1 MSHPFLGPAIGVA
14 QELISQW
21 GEAFASAAIQP
32 PGLKTDKRAA
42 LLDTA
47 ENYTW
52 VTDARRRMPSQPE
65 DDAQACVVPVDNP
78 REFPVPISDSAIW
91 LRWLAAHACSLYDR
105 LDAPSWVIGT
115 RTDERL
121 VPARLRA
128 WASCV
133 APQGGDGTFE
143 QYLRWNDL
151 DFTAI
156 HDALALACFQEDV
169 PLPAWCKT
177 LGEAAFGGSFV
188 PLAGVCDPERPL
200 PFETLLLPFVHLS
213 LRRVHEAANTAY
225 SKLVPGAQADLARSL
240 LERLVLTA
248 KDALYLEFYCYRA
261 SDFAP
266 LAPYL
271 YREPDALYSQFIA
284 HMQAS
289 GLIAFYEKYPA
300 LARLLAVL
308 TDLGT
313 ETAIEFLCRLEAD
326 LLEIGRLWGIEQP
339 GPVVSLRDKIS
350 DPHRGGR
357 QTIEVTFVCGLHLVY
372 KPRDMGMEAAYN
384 GLVTWLNDHGSP
396 VALRPLRV
404 LNLGTHG
411 WVEFATHDACVDQ
424 SAVERYYRRAGA
436 LACLVYCLRGSDC
449 HVENIVAA
457 GEYPILVDCETLV
470 EPWPRALDTGGNRD
484 RRQVL
489 VSRLMRESVLMGGLL
504 PNPTDSIAMEGLG
517 EIWGLGGGDST
528 ASVPRQ
534 HWVNVNSDYM
544 MIVSKQEQPPSW
556 CNVPHVD
563 GVRAHVGAHLESL
576 VAGFQAMYRFMVA
589 RQPVLLGDGGPLAPF
604 RGRFVRF
611 MFRATRIYTRLY
623 GETLQ
628 PAALRD
634 GVAQSLKVEQLAQA
648 FWGADQRPLSWPL
661 LACERRA
668 LLQGDVPYFGG
679 RTDDTSLLLEDGSS
693 IEGYFAE
700 PSYQAVLR
708 KLRQLSE
715 ADLAFQV
722 ELMRS
727 ALSQQWSAATG

>member
-1 MSHPFLGPAIGVA
+1 MSHPLLGPTLGVDQGLIGRWWEAVA
-14 QELISQW
+14 
-21 GEAFASAAIQP
+21 AAAVQP
-32 PGLKTDKRAA
+32 AGLKTDKRA

-65 DDAQACVVPVDNP
+65 DDVQACVVPINVSP
-78 REFPVPISDSAIW
+78 EYPAPVGDSACW
-91 LRWLAAHACSLYDR
+91 LRWLSARASSLYDR
-105 LDAPSWVIGT
+105 LDAPQCLIESEA
-115 RTDERL
+115 DERL
-121 VPARLRA
+121 VQARLQS

-133 APQGGDGTFE
+133 TQHDGDGDFE
-143 QYLRWNDL
+143 KYLRWNNL
-151 DFTAI
+151 DFTTVR
-156 HDALALACFQEDV
+156 HALASAGFREDAS
-169 PLPAWCKT
+169 LPAWCKT
-177 LGEAAFGGSFV
+177 LGEVVLGGSYAA
-188 PLAGVCDPERPL
+188 LAGVCDPERPL
-200 PFETLLLPFVHLS
+200 PFETLFLPFVHLS
-213 LRRVHEAANTAY
+213 LRRIHEAAGTTYAQ
-225 SKLVPGAQADLARSL
+225 LVPGAQADLARSL
-240 LERLVLTA
+240 LETLAVAA
-248 KDALYLEFYCYRA
+248 KDALYLEFVGYRMSA
-261 SDFAP
+261 FAP
-266 LAPYL
+266 LAPFIC
-271 YREPDALYSQFIA
+271 REPDALYSQFIA

-289 GLIAFYEKYPA
+289 RLIAFYEKYPA

-308 TDLGT
+308 TDLST
-313 ETAIEFLCRLEAD
+313 ETAIEFLCRLKAD

-339 GPVVSLRDKIS
+339 GPVVRLRDKIS

-357 QTIEVTFVCGLHLVY
+357 QAIEVTFACGLHLVY

-384 GLVTWLNDHGSP
+384 GLVTWLNEHGSP
-396 VALRPLRV
+396 VTLRPLRV

-411 WVEFATHDACVDQ
+411 WVEFATYDACVDQ

-449 HVENIVAA
+449 HVENIVAS

-470 EPWPRALDTGGNRD
+470 EPWPRVLDSGGNRD
-484 RRQVL
+484 RRQVM

-517 EIWGLGGGDST
+517 EIWGLGGESA
-528 ASVPRQ
+528 ASVIRQ
-534 HWVNVNSDYM
+534 HWVNVNSDNM

-563 GVRAHVGAHLESL
+563 GARAHVGAHLESL
-576 VAGFQAMYRFMVA
+576 VAGFQAMYRFMLA
-589 RQPVLLGDGGPLAPF
+589 RQPILLGDDGPLAPF

-623 GETLQ
+623 GDTLQ

-634 GVAQSLKVEQLAQA
+634 GIAQSLKVEQLAQA
-648 FWGADQRPLSWPL
+648 FGGADQRPSSWPL

-708 KLRQLSE
+708 KMRQLSE
-715 ADLAFQV
+715 ADLTFQV
-722 ELMRS
+722 SLMRS
-727 ALSQQWSAATG
+727 ALSQQWTVATG